1 MQHSWKVQFVK
12 WNKETQR
19 CLKICPVLFKEMKNS
34 VNVWRH
40 RLHSIFNLVKLCLNS
55 IFLSLK
61 NKKPHSFEIRYRL
74 LWMLVRFLMNYQTN
88 FIFKIIC
95 LHVTF
100 FFHKMVLS
108 QFWRA
113 MRESYPQVS
122 ELVFRILLP
131 FSTTYICESGVSALV
146 QVKPKALNR
155 RKVEDDIDL
164 LYLTLNHESLIGF
177 AIAKSTV
184 APTDVKLSSF
194 KIKYLWSVFVV
205 IFIRVKSRTVGVSG
219 CMELLKGVVNHKRL
233 RNTNLDFSYE
243 RPFPLR
249 NFARVVN

>member
-1 MQHSWKVQFVK
+1 
-12 WNKETQR
+12 
-19 CLKICPVLFKEMKNS
+19 
-34 VNVWRH
+34 
-40 RLHSIFNLVKLCLNS
+40 
-55 IFLSLK
+55 
-61 NKKPHSFEIRYRL
+61 
-74 LWMLVRFLMNYQTN
+74 
-88 FIFKIIC
+88 
-95 LHVTF
+95 
-100 FFHKMVLS
+100 MVLS

-146 QVKPKALNR
+146 HVKPKALNR

-194 KIKYLWSVFVV
+194 EIKYL
-205 IFIRVKSRTVGVSG
+205 
-219 CMELLKGVVNHKRL
+219 
-233 RNTNLDFSYE
+233 
-243 RPFPLR
+243 
-249 NFARVVN
+249 